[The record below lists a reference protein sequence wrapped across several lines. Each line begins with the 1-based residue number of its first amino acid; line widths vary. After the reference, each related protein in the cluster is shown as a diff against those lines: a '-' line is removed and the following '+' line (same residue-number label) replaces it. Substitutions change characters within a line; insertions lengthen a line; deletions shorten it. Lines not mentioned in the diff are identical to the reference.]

1 MKNINKIVK
10 HNRKSVLVTYDDNTF
25 EVMTNV
31 LLLDIFLHTPVKD
44 NNFNKIMSFFETK
57 ENNIGHT
64 LYRNY
69 SDIFKAK
76 MVMEEGK

>member
-1 MKNINKIVK
+1 MKNINKIVR

-25 EVMTNV
+25 QIMTNA
-31 LLLDIFLHTPVKD
+31 LLLDIFYNTPVKD

-57 ENNIGHT
+57 ENDIGPV

-69 SDIFKAK
+69 NDIFKAK
-76 MVMEEGK
+76 MVMEGK